1 MVATNPVLETADFNP
16 DLDKGFEDK
25 EEIALEVT
33 AETSAK
39 LENTAEMFAMETA
52 MVELTG
58 GVKAAETTATKV
70 H

>member
-1 MVATNPVLETADFNP
+1 MNPVLETANFNP
-16 DLDKGFEDK
+16 DLDKGFKDT

-52 MVELTG
+52 KVEL
-58 GVKAAETTATKV
+58 